1 MHRTVGFGV
10 GICCVLRGTPQA
22 LDRGNYCWLL
32 CHCPWTCP
40 RHRTA
45 SGGQRCALQHRF
57 RDRNRPPS
65 RARHRDRPHPSMA
78 GRTHSLAVCG
88 RHCRHGWRLFPL
100 EGDFGRSGVR
110 MRWPRLILFWLT
122 LAITLTVAPAAQAH
136 LMNTGFGPFY
146 DGLTHLFV
154 TPEDLLPVIA
164 LALLAGLRGPRFGRA
179 VLFALPVAWLVGSA
193 AGLLLAPQVTLPVAE
208 TIVTI
213 ALGALLAADCPLPL
227 AAVGGLAILLGLLH
241 GSLNGSEFA
250 KTNASGQVS
259 AAGVAAA
266 LFAVVS
272 LLAGQAA
279 SVRVPWARVAV
290 RVAGSWIVAIGL
302 LMLGWAMRAPG

>member
-1 MHRTVGFGV
+1 
-10 GICCVLRGTPQA
+10 
-22 LDRGNYCWLL
+22 
-32 CHCPWTCP
+32 
-40 RHRTA
+40 
-45 SGGQRCALQHRF
+45 
-57 RDRNRPPS
+57 
-65 RARHRDRPHPSMA
+65 
-78 GRTHSLAVCG
+78 
-88 RHCRHGWRLFPL
+88 
-100 EGDFGRSGVR
+100 VR
-110 MRWPRLILFWLT
+110 MCRPRLILFWLT
-122 LAITLTVAPAAQAH
+122 LAITLIVAPSVQAH

-179 VLFALPVAWLVGSA
+179 VLFALPAAWLVGSA

-213 ALGALLAADCPLPL
+213 ALGALLAASCPLPI
-227 AAVGGLAILLGLLH
+227 AAVVGLAILLGLLH
-241 GSLNGSEFA
+241 GSLNGSELP
-250 KTNASGQVS
+250 KTTSYGQIS
-259 AAGVAAA
+259 AAGVAVA
-266 LFAVVS
+266 LFVVVS

-279 SVRVPWARVAV
+279 SVRVPWTRVAV

>member
-1 MHRTVGFGV
+1 MR
-10 GICCVLRGTPQA
+10 
-22 LDRGNYCWLL
+22 
-32 CHCPWTCP
+32 
-40 RHRTA
+40 
-45 SGGQRCALQHRF
+45 
-57 RDRNRPPS
+57 
-65 RARHRDRPHPSMA
+65 
-78 GRTHSLAVCG
+78 
-88 RHCRHGWRLFPL
+88 
-100 EGDFGRSGVR
+100 RSG
-110 MRWPRLILFWLT
+110 LISFWLT
-122 LAITLTVAPAAQAH
+122 LAVMLTATPTAHAH

-179 VLFALPVAWLVGSA
+179 VLFVLPVAWLAGSA
-193 AGLLLAPQVTLPVAE
+193 AGLLLAPQITLPVAE

-213 ALGALLAADCPLPL
+213 ALGALLAADCPLPI

-241 GSLNGSEFA
+241 GSLNGSELP
-250 KTNASGQVS
+250 KTTSYGQIS
-259 AAGVAAA
+259 AAGVAVA
-266 LFAVVS
+266 LFVVVS

-279 SVRVPWARVAV
+279 SVRVPWTRVAV

>member
-1 MHRTVGFGV
+1 
-10 GICCVLRGTPQA
+10 
-22 LDRGNYCWLL
+22 
-32 CHCPWTCP
+32 
-40 RHRTA
+40 
-45 SGGQRCALQHRF
+45 
-57 RDRNRPPS
+57 
-65 RARHRDRPHPSMA
+65 
-78 GRTHSLAVCG
+78 
-88 RHCRHGWRLFPL
+88 
-100 EGDFGRSGVR
+100 
-110 MRWPRLILFWLT
+110 MRWSGLISFWLT
-122 LAITLTVAPAAQAH
+122 LAVMLTATPSAHAH

-179 VLFALPVAWLVGSA
+179 VLFALPVAWLAGSA
-193 AGLLLAPQVTLPVAE
+193 VGLLLAPQVTLPVAE

-213 ALGALLAADCPLPL
+213 ALGALLAADCPLPV

-241 GSLNGSEFA
+241 GTLNGSELP
-250 KTNASGQVS
+250 KTNASGQIF

-266 LFAVVS
+266 LFVVVS

-279 SVRVPWARVAV
+279 SVRALWARVAV

-302 LMLGWAMRAPG
+302 LMLGWAMRVPG

>member
-1 MHRTVGFGV
+1 MRMHR
-10 GICCVLRGTPQA
+10 
-22 LDRGNYCWLL
+22 
-32 CHCPWTCP
+32 P
-40 RHRTA
+40 R
-45 SGGQRCALQHRF
+45 S
-57 RDRNRPPS
+57 
-65 RARHRDRPHPSMA
+65 
-78 GRTHSLAVCG
+78 
-88 RHCRHGWRLFPL
+88 
-100 EGDFGRSGVR
+100 
-110 MRWPRLILFWLT
+110 ILFWLT
-122 LAITLTVAPAAQAH
+122 LAITLIVTPSAQAH

-213 ALGALLAADCPLPL
+213 ALGALLAADCPLPF

-241 GSLNGSEFA
+241 GSLNGSELP
-250 KTNASGQVS
+250 KTNASGQISVV
-259 AAGVAAA
+259 GVAAA
-266 LFAVVS
+266 LFVVVS

-279 SVRVPWARVAV
+279 SVRVPWVRIAV
-290 RVAGSWIVAIGL
+290 RVAGSWIAAIGL
-302 LMLGWAMRAPG
+302 LLLGWSLH

>member
-1 MHRTVGFGV
+1 
-10 GICCVLRGTPQA
+10 
-22 LDRGNYCWLL
+22 
-32 CHCPWTCP
+32 
-40 RHRTA
+40 
-45 SGGQRCALQHRF
+45 
-57 RDRNRPPS
+57 
-65 RARHRDRPHPSMA
+65 
-78 GRTHSLAVCG
+78 
-88 RHCRHGWRLFPL
+88 
-100 EGDFGRSGVR
+100 VR
-110 MRWPRLILFWLT
+110 MRRPRLILFWLL
-122 LAITLTVAPAAQAH
+122 LAITMIVAPSAHAH

-179 VLFALPVAWLVGSA
+179 VLLALPVAWLAGSA

-213 ALGALLAADCPLPL
+213 ALGALLAADCPLPI
-227 AAVGGLAILLGLLH
+227 AIVSGLAILLGLLH
-241 GSLNGSEFA
+241 GSLNGSELP
-250 KTNASGQVS
+250 KTTSSGQIS
-259 AAGVAAA
+259 AAGVAVA
-266 LFAVVS
+266 LFVLVS

-302 LMLGWAMRAPG
+302 LMLGWAMRVPG